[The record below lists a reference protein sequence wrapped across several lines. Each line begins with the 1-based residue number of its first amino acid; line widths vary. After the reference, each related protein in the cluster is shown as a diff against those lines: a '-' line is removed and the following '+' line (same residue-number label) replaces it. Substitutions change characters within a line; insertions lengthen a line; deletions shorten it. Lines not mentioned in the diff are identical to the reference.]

1 MLQNCFDVVI
11 VGAGVSGIG
20 AARHLQ
26 TRCPSKT
33 FTILETRDNIG
44 GTWDLFRYPGIRS
57 DSDMYTFGY
66 AFRPWTQGK
75 IFADGESI
83 RNYVENTAAE
93 TGIDQHLQLGWRVLR
108 ANWDSST
115 AQWEVEATN
124 ARTGMTQALRC
135 SFLMMC
141 SGYYR
146 YDRGYVPDFDGM
158 DDFRGDILHPQHWPE
173 DYDYSDKRIVVVG
186 SGATAV
192 TLIPA
197 MAVEAKHVTMLQR
210 SPTYIGAVPS
220 VDHIA
225 NLLRRF
231 LPTMM
236 AHKLIRMKNIVLI
249 TIFYQMAR
257 WFPGWFK
264 WQIKR
269 YIRKQLGSDFDIKR
283 HFTPK
288 YAPWDQRF
296 CVAPDGDFFQV
307 LKNGSASIVTDHIQR
322 ITKAGIQLR
331 SGDTLEADAIV
342 MATGLDMQV
351 GGGIDI
357 SINGDAVEPA
367 DCISYRGMMLA
378 PIPNM
383 AIAIG
388 YTNNSWTLKID
399 LMCERVCRLLNHMDR
414 KGYVSCVPVPPER
427 LDTAPILTLK
437 SGYVERAAARL
448 PRQGTVPPWRT
459 YQNYFQDMLTI
470 RYGKLEDG
478 AIQFAREPEQM
489 RDKKETGAV
498 TTA

>member
-1 MLQNCFDVVI
+1 MVENCFDVVI

-33 FTILETRDNIG
+33 FTILEARENIG

-75 IFADGESI
+75 IFADGDSI
-83 RNYVENTAAE
+83 RNYVQDTAAE
-93 TGIDQHLQLGWRVLR
+93 FGIDQHIQPGWRVTQ

-115 AQWEVEATN
+115 AHWELTAANTS
-124 ARTGMTQALRC
+124 TGEQQTLAC

-146 YDRGYVPDFDGM
+146 YDRGYVPEFDGI

-173 DYDYSDKRIVVVG
+173 DYDCSDKRIVVVG

-197 MAVEAKHVTMLQR
+197 MAFEAKHVTMLQR

-225 NLLRRF
+225 NLLRRI
-231 LPTMM
+231 LPGMM

-249 TIFYQMAR
+249 TCFYQMAR

-264 WQIKR
+264 WQVNR
-269 YIRKQLGSDFDIKR
+269 YIRKELGPDFDIKR

-307 LKNGSASIVTDHIQR
+307 MKNGSASVVTDHIER
-322 ITKAGIQLR
+322 ITESGISLR
-331 SGDTLEADAIV
+331 SGESIKADAIV
-342 MATGLDMQV
+342 LATGLDIQV
-351 GGGIDI
+351 GGGIEV
-357 SINGDAVEPA
+357 SINNKVIEPA
-367 DCISYRGMMLA
+367 ECVSYRGMMLA
-378 PIPNM
+378 PLPNL

-399 LMCERVCRLLNHMDR
+399 LMCERVCRLLNHMDS
-414 KGYVSCVPVPPER
+414 KGYVSCVPVPPDGLESAPL
-427 LDTAPILTLK
+427 LDLK
-437 SGYVERAAARL
+437 AGYVERAASRL

-470 RYGKLEDG
+470 RYGRLEDG
-478 AIQFAREPEQM
+478 AIQFSRKADPQQSSN
-489 RDKKETGAV
+489 
-498 TTA
+498 